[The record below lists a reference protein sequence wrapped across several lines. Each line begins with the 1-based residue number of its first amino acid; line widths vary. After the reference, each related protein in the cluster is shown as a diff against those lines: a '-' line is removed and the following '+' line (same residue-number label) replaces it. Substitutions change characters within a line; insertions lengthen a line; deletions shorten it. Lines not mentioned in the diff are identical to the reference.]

1 MANDIY
7 ANVNR
12 APLTIDEFPDNP
24 GTFGSALKLLKD
36 AKQICIC
43 HMGFRF
49 DSYMGICS
57 HLCSYCYAAGQNMR
71 YLRNLV
77 QDIKLADLDDVKRTF
92 SIALDT

>member
-36 AKQICIC
+36 AKQILSVTWVSASTVTWASAHISVVIAMQQGRTCAIC
-43 HMGFRF
+43 ET
-49 DSYMGICS
+49 
-57 HLCSYCYAAGQNMR
+57 LCKTSSWQTLTM
-71 YLRNLV
+71 
-77 QDIKLADLDDVKRTF
+77 
-92 SIALDT
+92 